1 VGALEL
7 GRGQRGPVRSFDP
20 ARTEGD
26 PHRRQVD
33 VVPPQREQLSSP
45 RPGDRGQHY
54 EDVEDRIA
62 GGDVGE
68 QPLHL
73 RGCRGRISRGGTTR
87 RCARP
92 AGLSRSKCQ
101 APVPERHS
109 GHGTRLTGWPGTCL
123 TVRTLRRR
131 WCGGGGRRGWR
142 GRRVRGCGRAWLGGC
157 GSAARRSRSRRCRR
171 RRRLGPGDGE
181 MRCRL
186 GSWRTELPARR
197 VISDVVRR
205 VLSRTSRRSAPPSI
219 TLGSNAPSEALT

>member
-109 GHGTRLTGWPGTCL
+109 GHGTHLTG
-123 TVRTLRRR
+123 RTS
-131 WCGGGGRRGWR
+131 GGVDAVGAAAVVGEGAVFA
-142 GRRVRGCGRAWLGGC
+142 GAVVLG
-157 GSAARRSRSRRCRR
+157 SVAADQLLADRD
-171 RRRLGPGDGE
+171 LDGVGDDGDLDLATAKCVADSVVGAPN
-181 MRCRL
+181 CRL
-186 GSWRTELPARR
+186 G
-197 VISDVVRR
+197 V
-205 VLSRTSRRSAPPSI
+205 
-219 TLGSNAPSEALT
+219 